1 MGTRKHTKAEYLS
14 WTVFRLVAE
23 ADMLGWSIHKG
34 TGNTLY
40 ALPKEPEPL
49 PDPLL
54 EAMQEKRFEI
64 FAMRALTSGERP
76 LRSLVSGGD
85 GDAT

>member
-14 WTVFRLVAE
+14 WTPFRLAAE

-34 TGNTLY
+34 RGN
-40 ALPKEPEPL
+40 ALEVRAKEPAPL

-54 EAMQEKRFEI
+54 EALWEKRFEI